1 MFLKYFNVF
10 KFEIKNHKYIT
21 RNMKFIL
28 VRWISCRAFHRPIA
42 KCRDTR
48 FWIHSVVSKYWDVMC
63 LDVLHHMAR
72 WCLRCLIKHRMMHHH
87 RNLEMLLCK
96 IPLPCSVNLGTKL
109 SSIVIHKF
117 SVSVILLQYFNFMGK
132 LQLEFNVTSGSQ
144 FGRVV
149 LPNYIIMYLYNSHL
163 HMLRLLNVKVWHFV
177 SDAHR
182 FMTALIVMWL

>member
-1 MFLKYFNVF
+1 
-10 KFEIKNHKYIT
+10 
-21 RNMKFIL
+21 MKFIL
-28 VRWISCRAFHRPIA
+28 VRWISAVELSIGLLPNAEIQDSGFIQLCQNIEMSRVF
-42 KCRDTR
+42 
-48 FWIHSVVSKYWDVMC
+48 
-63 LDVLHHMAR
+63 DVLHHMAR

-96 IPLPCSVNLGTKL
+96 IPLPFNVNLGTKL

-177 SDAHR
+177 SDSHR

>member
-1 MFLKYFNVF
+1 
-10 KFEIKNHKYIT
+10 
-21 RNMKFIL
+21 MKFIL
-28 VRWISCRAFHRPIA
+28 VRWISAVELSIGLLPNAEIQDSGFIQLCQNIEMSRVF
-42 KCRDTR
+42 
-48 FWIHSVVSKYWDVMC
+48 
-63 LDVLHHMAR
+63 DVLHHMAR

-96 IPLPCSVNLGTKL
+96 IPLPFNVNLGTKL

-163 HMLRLLNVKVWHFV
+163 HMLRLLNV

-182 FMTALIVMWL
+182 FMTALIVMWV

>member
-1 MFLKYFNVF
+1 
-10 KFEIKNHKYIT
+10 
-21 RNMKFIL
+21 
-28 VRWISCRAFHRPIA
+28 
-42 KCRDTR
+42 
-48 FWIHSVVSKYWDVMC
+48 
-63 LDVLHHMAR
+63 
-72 WCLRCLIKHRMMHHH
+72 MHHH
-87 RNLEMLLCK
+87 RNLEMLLSK
-96 IPLPCSVNLGTKL
+96 IPLPFNVNLGTKL

-163 HMLRLLNVKVWHFV
+163 HMLRLLNV

-182 FMTALIVMWL
+182 FMTALIVM